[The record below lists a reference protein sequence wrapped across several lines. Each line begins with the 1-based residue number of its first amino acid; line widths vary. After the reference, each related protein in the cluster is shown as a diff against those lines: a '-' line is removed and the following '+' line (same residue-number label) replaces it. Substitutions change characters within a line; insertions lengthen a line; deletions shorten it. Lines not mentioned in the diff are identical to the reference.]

1 MLFTFPSRYLFSIG
15 LSGVFSLTRWSW
27 LIHTEFLVFRATQDT
42 ARITSLTC
50 TRLSLS
56 LACLSK
62 QFHFT
67 WIFILQSYNP
77 DIAETISVWA
87 NPRSIATTRGI
98 TFVFFS
104 SGYLDVSVLRVCL
117 LSDTHCWVGCP
128 IRKST
133 DQGLF
138 APHRS
143 LSQLITSFFASES
156 LGIRHTPLI
165 TSFCAN
171 KSIKLS
177 SRNQSLFL
185 YFWLLLLYYF
195 QHVKELLKYT
205 IMYLYVENIGV
216 EPMTS
221 CVQGRR
227 SSQLS

>member
-1 MLFTFPSRYLFSIG
+1 MQKARSHTLKCSYRLQAYGFRYSFTPLFEVLFTFPSRYLFTIG

-42 ARITSLTC
+42 TRFKLLTC

-67 WIFILQSYNP
+67 HIIISQSYNP
-77 DIAETISVWA
+77 TIAETIMVWA
-87 NPRSIATTRGI
+87 NPRSIATTWGI

-117 LSDTHCWVGCP
+117 LFRISFRMGCP
-128 IRKST
+128 IQKST
-133 DQGLF
+133 DQWLF
-138 APHRS
+138 APPRS

-171 KSIKLS
+171 KSINFHHEINRCFFTLVTS
-177 SRNQSLFL
+177 T
-185 YFWLLLLYYF
+185 LLLSICQRTF
-195 QHVKELLKYT
+195 
-205 IMYLYVENIGV
+205 
-216 EPMTS
+216 
-221 CVQGRR
+221 
-227 SSQLS
+227 